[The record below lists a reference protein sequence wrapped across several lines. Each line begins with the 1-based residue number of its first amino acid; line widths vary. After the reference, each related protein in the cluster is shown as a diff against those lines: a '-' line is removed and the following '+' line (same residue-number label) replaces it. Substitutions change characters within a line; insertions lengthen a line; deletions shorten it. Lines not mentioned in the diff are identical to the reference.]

1 MTKYQIKFSDWWGK
15 ESALLDNTC
24 FLYKLKDQLIKML
37 LVNDIISL
45 NDLDDR
51 NKTPHV
57 RVTDK
62 KVSPKDQSAFNK
74 INNKEMTFTLN
85 DIHFYNDWI
94 DLDLGHS
101 GQVDTHF
108 TLVYKKGIINSKDKI
123 LDIVSKLLPTL

>member
-15 ESALLDNTC
+15 ESALLDTSC
-24 FLYKLKDQLIKML
+24 FLYKLKDKLIKML
-37 LVNDIISL
+37 LVNDIITLS
-45 NDLDDR
+45 DLDDR

-62 KVSPKDQSAFNK
+62 KISPKDQSAYDK
-74 INNKEMTFTLN
+74 INNKELVFTLN